1 MAASSSEVSE
11 IKGIEGGPQA
21 QGKGPGRSE
30 AGTGPPQAPAEV
42 PEEPEARQSGPDTTL
57 DPVDSEPKAGLAPE
71 TTETPTGAPETAQA
85 KDLSSSPG
93 GEPKANSRPKEVC
106 QEPAAKPETS
116 KEASA
121 DQGSALEPAG
131 LCEPASEP
139 APQLDLQ
146 PVSQPT
152 PKPALQTEP
161 LIQEE
166 PTPEALTESVGE
178 KQENGAVVPLQAGD
192 GEEGPAP
199 RPHSSP
205 STKPPP
211 ANGAPPRVLQQLVE
225 EDRVG
230 RAHSGHPGS
239 PRGIPEQPAA
249 GGRGWGP
256 ASGASG
262 EALEHRGAGRGGPH
276 HHRLLCHQP
285 GRV

>member
-106 QEPAAKPETS
+106 QEPAAKPE
-116 KEASA
+116 
-121 DQGSALEPAG
+121 
-131 LCEPASEP
+131 
-139 APQLDLQ
+139 
-146 PVSQPT
+146 
-152 PKPALQTEP
+152 
-161 LIQEE
+161 
-166 PTPEALTESVGE
+166 
-178 KQENGAVVPLQAGD
+178 
-192 GEEGPAP
+192 
-199 RPHSSP
+199 
-205 STKPPP
+205 
-211 ANGAPPRVLQQLVE
+211 
-225 EDRVG
+225 
-230 RAHSGHPGS
+230 
-239 PRGIPEQPAA
+239 PAA